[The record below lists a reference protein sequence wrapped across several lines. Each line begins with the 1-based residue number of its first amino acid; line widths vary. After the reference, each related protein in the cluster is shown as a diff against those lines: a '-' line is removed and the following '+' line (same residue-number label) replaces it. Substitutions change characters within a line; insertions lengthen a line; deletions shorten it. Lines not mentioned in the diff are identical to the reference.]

1 MKQNSKKTLMS
12 RVNTCSI
19 IVVVNS
25 AIQSRPQNDKTDMW
39 AEYVE
44 LYAGA
49 QENGRLGFL
58 VPRAIGWPPLSKW
71 IVNYIILHQYIYIYT
86 IIYALLPR
94 ASRNAES
101 LRDLES
107 HIHGRIQIEG
117 EMGLMEDFGLCKKCK
132 ALLHVKPWGVD
143 KQ

>member
-71 IVNYIILHQYIYIYT
+71 IVNYINIYIHDNIRT
-86 IIYALLPR
+86 VA
-94 ASRNAES
+94 
-101 LRDLES
+101 
-107 HIHGRIQIEG
+107 
-117 EMGLMEDFGLCKKCK
+117 
-132 ALLHVKPWGVD
+132 
-143 KQ
+143 